1 MDPDKLVATVCE
13 YLVNMRATNSEAD
26 WSSSP
31 TTGTSRHA
39 WLYRRASE
47 SCASDIMAFEFH
59 RTVAPVVE
67 AYRALVAQPVSAWGD
82 VTSTEQHNEAI
93 ARLCYQFWLIAE
105 RHAPG
110 QVVVPTNRPVGEPD
124 DTPNYGTDELA
135 PPPPVTVDTVLYECQ
150 MNIHLRAWRPA
161 PPRMHGRYQ
170 IQHTIGPAVPV
181 AATTTTP
188 VGPAPLENPLSSSP
202 GDKIMVHRT
211 NGTTGAA
218 YQRRAQFR
226 ITMATYQGRSTRP
239 VPPSVINEV
248 RQQIEASARHLINTE
263 VEEPL

>member
-13 YLVNMRATNSEAD
+13 YLVNMRATNSDAD

-161 PPRMHGRYQ
+161 PHACTGDTKFSTPLAPPSRWQPPPPPPPLLRWRTHCHHPRVTKSWFIGRMAPR
-170 IQHTIGPAVPV
+170 GPRINGAPSFASPWPPTRV
-181 AATTTTP
+181 ARR
-188 VGPAPLENPLSSSP
+188 GPCPPRS
-202 GDKIMVHRT
+202 
-211 NGTTGAA
+211 
-218 YQRRAQFR
+218 
-226 ITMATYQGRSTRP
+226 STRFD
-239 VPPSVINEV
+239 S
-248 RQQIEASARHLINTE
+248 R
-263 VEEPL
+263 